1 MNIYIFIYVYIS
13 IYVYVYMFKCTFMY
27 VNIYANMNICIYTY
41 IYIHM
46 HIHIHI
52 YIHMCI
58 YVICV
63 YTHARTTHTYTHT
76 NKSAVHATTFPQGI
90 QHVTKPDNLFLLDLH
105 AKSYRHDQWHIPR
118 QGRATPCVTWTTGV
132 TWLILS
138 SWCNRMTHRCD
149 MTRMCAMVHSHDD
162 RLHNGRQCQVNA
174 CVTWLVCLTFDMPIQ
189 PPSLISVISHIFM
202 WHAVWSQPPTTYCK
216 TIQRVITC
224 IHICIYKNVFLC
236 VYQIEC
242 HFYGFIMKWSRNWN
256 CKSYLLY
263 KRIHTCMCTQIYVC
277 KYINICVYVYIYTY
291 TYTYLYI

>member
-1 MNIYIFIYVYIS
+1 VPHCVVVCCCTLHLSLSSKFPLSMYIYIY
-13 IYVYVYMFKCTFMY
+13 
-27 VNIYANMNICIYTY
+27 ICIYIHIHIY
-41 IYIHM
+41 IYVHIYLYTHMCVCSYIHM

-90 QHVTKPDNLFLLDLH
+90 QHVTKPDNLFLLELH

-189 PPSLISVISHIFM
+189 PPSLISVISHPSY
-202 WHAVWSQPPTTYCK
+202 VWYHIYLCDMRCDRNHQP
-216 TIQRVITC
+216 
-224 IHICIYKNVFLC
+224 HIARQYSAWWPVF
-236 VYQIEC
+236 
-242 HFYGFIMKWSRNWN
+242 
-256 CKSYLLY
+256 
-263 KRIHTCMCTQIYVC
+263 T
-277 KYINICVYVYIYTY
+277 YVYIRMCFCV
-291 TYTYLYI
+291 YIRLNAIFMAS

>member
-90 QHVTKPDNLFLLDLH
+90 QRVTKPDNLFLLDLH

-189 PPSLISVISHIFM
+189 PPSLICVISHPSYVWYHIYLCDMRCDRNHQPHIARQYSAWWPVFTDVYIRMCFCVYIRLNAIFM
-202 WHAVWSQPPTTYCK
+202 AS
-216 TIQRVITC
+216 
-224 IHICIYKNVFLC
+224 
-236 VYQIEC
+236 
-242 HFYGFIMKWSRNWN
+242 
-256 CKSYLLY
+256 
-263 KRIHTCMCTQIYVC
+263 
-277 KYINICVYVYIYTY
+277 
-291 TYTYLYI
+291 